1 LIAYVDSSVL
11 LRFVLGQRGALKE
24 WTSIEYA
31 VASALVQVEC
41 LRTLDRLKLEQ
52 RIADDE
58 ISERRATVFEL
69 LKSVELFDITG
80 LVLERA
86 SQPLA
91 TVLGTLDA
99 IHLATALL
107 WREANENDLTMATH
121 DTALATASR
130 ATGFAVIGVG

>member
-1 LIAYVDSSVL
+1 MIAYVDSSVL
-11 LRFVLGQRGALKE
+11 LRFVLGQRHVLEE
-24 WTSIEYA
+24 WPSIEHA

-52 RIADDE
+52 RIADEE
-58 ISERRATVFEL
+58 ISLRRASIFEL
-69 LKSVELFDITG
+69 LKSVELLDITS

-107 WREANENDLTMATH
+107 WREASETKLTMATH
-121 DTALATASR
+121 DTALGTASR
-130 ATGFAVIGVG
+130 ANGLAVVGV